1 MGAASRCVDK
11 KQALLYDN
19 SIKYPLLLGE
29 GKRFSGFAGR
39 GELSMKKKSLWILAA
54 LVLVAAAGVGFYF
67 LRPGGGNQVSTGP
80 KKVIQAMMTCPNEDL
95 FTEDMM
101 SVIGEG
107 VTPDPEKLQEA
118 MEDWDDAAEEWEEEV
133 GKYFAPNCLDS
144 FLNDSVASSYLVKGV
159 PVRVEKME
167 LLERQKE
174 DSFGSEK
181 VQVTVNV
188 DGVQE
193 TVTLDFSLDG
203 DGKITFVKLAA

>member
-1 MGAASRCVDK
+1 M
-11 KQALLYDN
+11 
-19 SIKYPLLLGE
+19 
-29 GKRFSGFAGR
+29 
-39 GELSMKKKSLWILAA
+39 
-54 LVLVAAAGVGFYF
+54 
-67 LRPGGGNQVSTGP
+67 
-80 KKVIQAMMTCPNEDL
+80 
-95 FTEDMM
+95 
-101 SVIGEG
+101 
-107 VTPDPEKLQEA
+107 
-118 MEDWDDAAEEWEEEV
+118 

-159 PVRVEKME
+159 PVKVEKME
-167 LLERQKE
+167 LLERKKE

>member
-1 MGAASRCVDK
+1 
-11 KQALLYDN
+11 
-19 SIKYPLLLGE
+19 
-29 GKRFSGFAGR
+29 
-39 GELSMKKKSLWILAA
+39 MKKKSLLILAA
-54 LVLVAAAGVGFYF
+54 LVLVVAAGVGFYF

-80 KKVIQAMMTCPNEDL
+80 KKVIQAMMTCPNDDL
-95 FTEDMM
+95 FTEDMV

-118 MEDWDDAAEEWEEEV
+118 MEDWDDAREEWEEEV
-133 GKYFAPNCLDS
+133 GKYFAQGCLDS
-144 FLNDSVASSYLVKGV
+144 FLNDSVATSYLVKGV
-159 PVRVEKME
+159 PVKVEKME

-203 DGKITFVKLAA
+203 DGKITFVKLAAA

>member
-1 MGAASRCVDK
+1 
-11 KQALLYDN
+11 
-19 SIKYPLLLGE
+19 
-29 GKRFSGFAGR
+29 
-39 GELSMKKKSLWILAA
+39 
-54 LVLVAAAGVGFYF
+54 
-67 LRPGGGNQVSTGP
+67 
-80 KKVIQAMMTCPNEDL
+80 
-95 FTEDMM
+95 
-101 SVIGEG
+101 
-107 VTPDPEKLQEA
+107 
-118 MEDWDDAAEEWEEEV
+118 MEDWDDAREEWEEEV

-159 PVRVEKME
+159 PVKVEKME